1 MSNALFDIA
10 AMRVTIASL
19 EGVIEK
25 LEREI
30 AEMRKYKERLKWLA
44 TQRCSPGD
52 YPKGDVG
59 VVVSENYAQVSLEM
73 AIDDARRKESAP
85 EQANPAQGSAIARPA
100 DPPAV
105 SQHLLLN
112 GKVYSLDS
120 IQRTLDVQADQIREL
135 ARVLYQHDMIRQR
148 DLAQFEPRKEG
159 GAS

>member
-25 LEREI
+25 LEREN
-30 AEMRKYKERLKWLA
+30 AAL
-44 TQRCSPGD
+44 RC
-52 YPKGDVG
+52 
-59 VVVSENYAQVSLEM
+59 EN
-73 AIDDARRKESAP
+73 ARW
-85 EQANPAQGSAIARPA
+85 GIA

-112 GKVYSLDS
+112 GKAYSLDEM
-120 IQRTLDVQADQIREL
+120 QRTLDVQADQIREL
-135 ARVLYQHDMIRQR
+135 ARVLHLHDMLHHR
-148 DLAQFEPRKEG
+148 DLAQFEPRREG

>member
-1 MSNALFDIA
+1 
-10 AMRVTIASL
+10 MRVTIASL
-19 EGVIEK
+19 EDAVEK

-85 EQANPAQGSAIARPA
+85 EQANPAQGPTIA
-100 DPPAV
+100 
-105 SQHLLLN
+105 QC
-112 GKVYSLDS
+112 
-120 IQRTLDVQADQIREL
+120 TLDEMQHTLELQTDQIREL
-135 ARVLYQHDMIRQR
+135 ARVLHLHDMLHHR
-148 DLAQFEPRKEG
+148 DLAQFEPRREG